1 VASSLVDNDSREG
14 VDMSSSNLIRW
25 AGLAAILAG
34 VLLVVAD
41 LLNLAIG
48 FDDDEPFSESATT
61 GIYALQSWANLLGA
75 VLLLIGLVG
84 LYARQSETAG
94 PLGLAGFLVAFLG
107 TALVTGLIWA
117 SLFIVPNLAVEV
129 PAFLDEGEGPP
140 PGFFLSLITFA
151 LGWLLFGI
159 ATLRARVFP
168 RAAAILLMIGAVIAA
183 LPLPFTG
190 IVLAIAMAWLGFALF
205 TGREA
210 PAEQPSRVS

>member
-1 VASSLVDNDSREG
+1 
-14 VDMSSSNLIRW
+14 MSSSNLIRW

-48 FDDDEPFSESATT
+48 FDENQPFSETATT
-61 GIYALQSWANLLGA
+61 GIYALQSWANLLAA

-84 LYARQSETAG
+84 LYARQSEATG

-107 TALVTGLIWA
+107 TAFVTGFLWA
-117 SLFIVPNLAVEV
+117 GLFIVPALAVEV
-129 PAFLDEGEGPP
+129 PAFVNELEGPP
-140 PGFFLSLITFA
+140 PGFFLSLSTFGV
-151 LGWLLFGI
+151 GWLLFGI

-168 RAAAILLMIGAVIAA
+168 RAAAILLMIGAVIAV

-190 IVLAIAMAWLGFALF
+190 IVLAIALAWLGFAVF
-205 TGREA
+205 TGRET
-210 PAEQPSRVS
+210 PADQPSRVS

>member
-1 VASSLVDNDSREG
+1 
-14 VDMSSSNLIRW
+14 MSSSDLIRW

-48 FDDDEPFSESATT
+48 FDEDEPFSETATT
-61 GIYALQSWANLLGA
+61 GIYAFQSVVNLLSA

-84 LYARQSETAG
+84 LYARQSEAAG
-94 PLGLAGFLVAFLG
+94 LLGLAGFLVAFLG
-107 TALVTGLIWA
+107 TALVTGLLW
-117 SLFIVPNLAVEV
+117 SGLFIVPALAVEV
-129 PAFLDEGEGPP
+129 PAFLNELEGPP
-140 PGFFLSLITFA
+140 PGFFLSFITFA

-168 RAAAILLMIGAVIAA
+168 RAATILLIIGAVIAV

-190 IVLAIAMAWLGFALF
+190 IVLAIAVAWLGFALI

-210 PAEQPSRVS
+210 STEQPSRVS